1 MRTTIAL
8 DDALLDRA
16 QTLSGVAERSALI
29 REALN
34 ALIQRES
41 ARRLA
46 SLGGSEPQLE
56 TAARRRASKR

>member
-1 MRTTIAL
+1 LETARRTTIAL

-16 QTLSGVAERSALI
+16 RTLSGVAERSALI

-41 ARRLA
+41 
-46 SLGGSEPQLE
+46 
-56 TAARRRASKR
+56 KR